1 MRAIV
6 IYSILKI
13 VGGLK
18 MYYGIDK
25 NKLNLSGAI
34 KIIEEVQELQ
44 KLLYDE
50 GYELDFDQVLK
61 IYELDQIKG
70 YLEDL
75 IPVE

>member
-1 MRAIV
+1 
-6 IYSILKI
+6 
-13 VGGLK
+13 

-44 KLLYDE
+44 KSLYDE

-61 IYELDQIKG
+61 IYALDQING
-70 YLEDL
+70 NLED
-75 IPVE
+75 IVPVD